1 MRKAPDPAF
10 VSAPICR
17 NSAVSGSP
25 TVLGLRQGAQQP
37 QQPSQQP
44 QHQRA
49 KQQPRHLTAA
59 AAAAAAVGANAKLV
73 PMSALQAANKRY
85 VGPSVSGGGAAAAA
99 VAAATA
105 ATGVGGSRNASPS
118 PAASLA
124 MLTGVGVGSYLREVM
139 GCISTDETIQPKS
152 QLTAANLICVHQR
165 WINPFRDGRGIADK
179 LWGAHEHMIH
189 MI

>member
-10 VSAPICR
+10 VSAPICH

-37 QQPSQQP
+37 QQPLQQP
-44 QHQRA
+44 QQL

-73 PMSALQAANKRY
+73 PMSALQAANRRY
-85 VGPSVSGGGAAAAA
+85 VGASVSGGGAATV
-99 VAAATA
+99 VAAAA
-105 ATGVGGSRNASPS
+105 ASGVGVSRSASPS

-124 MLTGVGVGSYLREVM
+124 MLTGVGVGRFARCGEHVNRRSSCPARVW
-139 GCISTDETIQPKS
+139 
-152 QLTAANLICVHQR
+152 QR
-165 WINPFRDGRGIADK
+165 
-179 LWGAHEHMIH
+179 
-189 MI
+189 